1 MTGASVAEMA
11 RAAWEAAEE
20 ARRQKQAEGDAR
32 RAAEEAAIDA
42 VTLEMVYSHPWI
54 VNNLP
59 GVEFVL
65 VDRRFPQCT
74 AVVRPVDDGEPVLLI
89 VTEGR
94 SYVQWAPPRNRP
106 AREPMWLVG
115 ARQCD
120 TLADVGC
127 AIHDWQRQQEAE
139 DE

>member
-1 MTGASVAEMA
+1 MCASVAEMA

-20 ARRQKQAEGDAR
+20 ARRQKRAEDDAR
-32 RAAEEAAIDA
+32 RAAESSALDA
-42 VTLEMVYSHPWI
+42 EMLEMVYGHDWI

-94 SYVQWAPPRNRP
+94 NYVQWAPPRNRP
-106 AREPMWLVG
+106 SREPLWLVG